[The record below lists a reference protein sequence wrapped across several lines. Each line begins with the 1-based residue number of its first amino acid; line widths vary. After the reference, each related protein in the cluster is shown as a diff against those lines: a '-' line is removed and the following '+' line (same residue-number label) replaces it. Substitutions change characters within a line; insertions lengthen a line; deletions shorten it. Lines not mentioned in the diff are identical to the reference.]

1 MKKWMLV
8 LVSLMTALFL
18 VACGK
23 NSSET
28 SGDNWSKYQSNKSI
42 TIGFDS
48 TFVPMGFAQKDGSYA
63 GFDIDLATAVFE
75 KYGITVNWQPID
87 WDLK

>member
-42 TIGFDS
+42 TRLVRNLVHFIID
-48 TFVPMGFAQKDGSYA
+48 DG
-63 GFDIDLATAVFE
+63 T
-75 KYGITVNWQPID
+75 N
-87 WDLK
+87 

>member
-1 MKKWMLV
+1 MDEKWMLV

-28 SGDNWSKYQSNKSI
+28 SGDGGQSTSL
-42 TIGFDS
+42 TS
-48 TFVPMGFAQKDGSYA
+48 LLLL
-63 GFDIDLATAVFE
+63 DLIVLLF
-75 KYGITVNWQPID
+75 Q
-87 WDLK
+87 WDLLRKMVLMQDLILI